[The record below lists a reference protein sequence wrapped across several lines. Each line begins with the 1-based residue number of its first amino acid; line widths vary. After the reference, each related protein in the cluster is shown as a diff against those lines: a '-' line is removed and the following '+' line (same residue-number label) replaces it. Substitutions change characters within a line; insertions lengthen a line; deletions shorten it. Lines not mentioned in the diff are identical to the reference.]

1 MISSPAANVVPLDRR
16 SPRHR
21 RSAPI
26 DHAGD
31 VRWIGTAAQ
40 EQVVSAAFG
49 DDRAAAVVSQGIE
62 RSDRVPPAA
71 AVLGELAALTSFA
84 CRRLIG
90 DYRVDD
96 FGYDAEFA
104 ERVVLPMLRPLL
116 NGWFRAEVVGLDN
129 VPADGPALIV
139 ANHAG
144 VLPLDALMTSVAIH
158 DRHRAHRTLRI
169 LAADLVFALPVLA
182 PMARKAG
189 HTLACVPDAHR
200 LLCNG
205 ELAAVFPEGY
215 KGLGKRFGDRYR
227 LARFGRG
234 GFAAA
239 ALRAGAPIV
248 PCAIVGSEE
257 IYPMVANLGPLARVL
272 GLPYFPITPTFPLTG
287 LLGLVPLP
295 SKWYIEFG
303 TPIPTSGCADADDPM
318 AVFDLADRV
327 RQTVGTLLRQRLAVR
342 RNVFAG

>member
-1 MISSPAANVVPLDRR
+1 MISSQAANIVPLDRR
-16 SPRHR
+16 RPRHR

-26 DHAGD
+26 DPPRD
-31 VRWIGTAAQ
+31 VRWIGTAAR
-40 EQVVSAAFG
+40 ERVFG
-49 DDRAAAVVSQGIE
+49 DDRAAAVVSEGIE
-62 RSDRVPPAA
+62 RSNRVSSAA
-71 AVLGELAALTSFA
+71 AVAGELAALTSFA

-96 FGYDAEFA
+96 FGYDPEFA

-144 VLPLDALMTSVAIH
+144 VLPLDALMAAVAIH
-158 DRHRAHRTLRI
+158 DHHRAHGTLRI
-169 LAADLVFALPVLA
+169 V
-182 PMARKAG
+182 
-189 HTLACVPDAHR
+189 
-200 LLCNG
+200 
-205 ELAAVFPEGY
+205 AAVFSEGY

-248 PCAIVGSEE
+248 PCATVGAEE
-257 IYPMVANLGPLARVL
+257 IYPMVANVGPLARLL
-272 GLPYFPITPTFPLTG
+272 GLPYFPITPTFPLPG

-303 TPIPTSGCADADDPM
+303 TPITTSGCADVEDPM
-318 AVFDLADRV
+318 VVLGLADRV
-327 RQTVGTLLRQRLAVR
+327 RQTVGGLLWQRLAVR
-342 RNVFAG
+342 RNVYAG